1 MSRRQ
6 FLIWGGLGL
15 AGIGVS
21 VCTVDP
27 WAVRVAQGATPVATG
42 TPTPMAMDASMSG
55 MAGMASTATLAP
67 LPPDGLEIELTAKPD
82 AVTVLPGTPTQV
94 YRYEGRVIQGDPAA
108 LQVIPG
114 SYVGPIIRAHKG
126 QQVRVHLHN
135 QLPVE
140 SNIHWHGLIVPSNMD
155 GHPHDLAAPGGEF
168 VYDFEIRN
176 LAGTY
181 WFHPHKH
188 GETGAQ
194 VNKGLAA
201 LFIVSDDEEQQ
212 LGLPSGSQ
220 DVALVIQDRRIDAD
234 NQFAYPTIAMA
245 GMGGQATSGAGMTG
259 QNMSPART

>member
-1 MSRRQ
+1 
-6 FLIWGGLGL
+6 
-15 AGIGVS
+15 
-21 VCTVDP
+21 
-27 WAVRVAQGATPVATG
+27 
-42 TPTPMAMDASMSG
+42 MSG
-55 MAGMASTATLAP
+55 MAGMATTASTATLAP

-82 AVTVLPGTPTQV
+82 AVEVLPGTPTQV

-140 SNIHWHGLIVPSNMD
+140 SNIHWHGLIVPANMD
-155 GHPHDLAAPGGEF
+155 GHPKDLAAPGGEF
-168 VYDFEIRN
+168 VYDFEMRN
-176 LAGTY
+176 QAGTY

-194 VNKGLAA
+194 VIKGLTAI
-201 LFIVSDDEEQQ
+201 FIVSDDEEQL

-220 DVALVIQDRRIDAD
+220 DVALMIQDRRFDAG
-234 NQFAYPTIAMA
+234 NQFAYAAGSMSGMNSQTTGGMS
-245 GMGGQATSGAGMTG
+245 GMGSTGSTGSMGSTGGMGVWAARAAQAA
-259 QNMSPART
+259 